1 MQMHRGTYAATCEC
15 VRAPKRC
22 VAVCL
27 CVHGCSLG
35 HACNCTYCLHGIS
48 RKLARRK
55 AGKENRHYL
64 RSHTDTRS
72 PVRVF
77 FCFRFL
83 LLASSITHCL
93 ASCRLCFSTSANTST
108 HPHTHTHT
116 ETSREMHGQLGRHTV
131 EPGSQRARVEASAH
145 VPVLQN

>member
-1 MQMHRGTYAATCEC
+1 MRMCESAKKMCSGLFVCAWVLTWTCMQLHVLPSWHLKKASEEESGKRKSTLSSLPHRYSK
-15 VRAPKRC
+15 P
-22 VAVCL
+22 
-27 CVHGCSLG
+27 
-35 HACNCTYCLHGIS
+35 CT
-48 RKLARRK
+48 R
-55 AGKENRHYL
+55 
-64 RSHTDTRS
+64 
-72 PVRVF
+72 F